1 MDHPRD
7 SVWITPLETTPLSTD
22 EEAEAQTPVS
32 LEGSMN
38 WFMPGIDGP
47 CDIRRRGRP
56 SDPYRTAR
64 VRIGSSGLHAQ
75 VSRRSSVISPRSV
88 MNNSG

>member
-7 SVWITPLETTPLSTD
+7 SVWIEPLEASTLSVD
-22 EEAEAQTPVS
+22 EEADTQTPVS
-32 LEGSMN
+32 VEGSMN
-38 WFMPGIDGP
+38 WFIPGVDGP
-47 CDIRRRGRP
+47 CDIRRRVRP